1 MMTVIITG
9 GVSVQ
14 TKPIDT
20 TCLPAVVVVG
30 RYGRVVYAV
39 GEHTHERVLVGV
51 SVQTEPIDTTC
62 PPAAVVGRYVRV
74 VYTVGDHTHERVL
87 VAANIFAE

>member
-1 MMTVIITG
+1 MAVIITG

-14 TKPIDT
+14 TK
-20 TCLPAVVVVG
+20 
-30 RYGRVVYAV
+30 
-39 GEHTHERVLVGV
+39 
-51 SVQTEPIDTTC
+51 PIDTTC

-74 VYTVGDHTHERVL
+74 VYTVGEHTHERVL